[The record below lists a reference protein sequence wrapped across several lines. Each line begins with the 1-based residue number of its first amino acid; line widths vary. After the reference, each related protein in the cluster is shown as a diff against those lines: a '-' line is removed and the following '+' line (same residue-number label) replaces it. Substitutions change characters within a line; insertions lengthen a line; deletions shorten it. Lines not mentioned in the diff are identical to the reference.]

1 MKQSASSAKAFI
13 AFHNDR
19 WWRELK
25 VDGKKK
31 QKKKIFQHVC
41 PLEKINPVT
50 LTKDRGVISTLSLWQ
65 GA

>member
-31 QKKKIFQHVC
+31 QKKNSSNMFVLLRK
-41 PLEKINPVT
+41 
-50 LTKDRGVISTLSLWQ
+50 
-65 GA
+65 